1 MTSRPSIAAP
11 ILAVLAIVLV
21 TLGGYLAGYFWLGRL
36 STRNLGI
43 GVVNGV
49 EYREV
54 KPPCR
59 NFNASWQAALYGP
72 VGTLESWLR
81 GVDIE
86 ITSSD
91 E

>member
-1 MTSRPSIAAP
+1 MTSRPSAAAP
-11 ILAVLAIVLV
+11 ILAVLAIVLLLTAYV
-21 TLGGYLAGYFWLGRL
+21 AGYFWLGKL

-43 GVVNGV
+43 AAVNGV

-59 NFNASWQAALYGP
+59 HFHNRWQAGLFSPAAQ
-72 VGTLESWLR
+72 VESWLR

-86 ITSSD
+86 ATSSD
-91 E
+91 D

>member
-1 MTSRPSIAAP
+1 MISRSSPAAP
-11 ILAVLAIVLV
+11 ILAVLAVVLML
-21 TLGGYLAGYFWLGRL
+21 LGAYVAGYFWLGKL

-43 GVVNGV
+43 AVVNGV
-49 EYREV
+49 EYREM

-59 NFNASWQAALYGP
+59 DFNTRWQAALYAPLGK
-72 VGTLESWLR
+72 LESWLR